1 MKFDIHFPKMYVNV
15 NEKKCVSTNWFKRVG
30 ETRHI
35 RCLQLIIE
43 WYVKM
48 IAKRRQ
54 KFFFED
60 QWKKWNKKRNYL
72 MHKNVSSHEVF
83 EN

>member
-1 MKFDIHFPKMYVNV
+1 MKILCVRYNFVKFDIHFPKMYVNV

-35 RCLQLIIE
+35 RCLQLTIE

-60 QWKKWNKKRNYL
+60 QWK
-72 MHKNVSSHEVF
+72 MI
-83 EN
+83 